1 MDIKVLNKRM
11 HKLLIVSIMM
21 VMAILL
27 MAFIFINHAD
37 NSLNNATYTTMNQQ
51 VDLCKQRISSKKY
64 TDLTLLRVL
73 SKELTNNDDIDDVLV
88 RMENENNFTSVLYVD
103 TNDDMHVSSR
113 DMHITYSDLS
123 KDIRRKI
130 SQSFLEKK

>member
-51 VDLCKQRISSKKY
+51 VDLCKQRISSKN
-64 TDLTLLRVL
+64 TR
-73 SKELTNNDDIDDVLV
+73 I
-88 RMENENNFTSVLYVD
+88 
-103 TNDDMHVSSR
+103 
-113 DMHITYSDLS
+113 
-123 KDIRRKI
+123 
-130 SQSFLEKK
+130 

>member
-1 MDIKVLNKRM
+1 
-11 HKLLIVSIMM
+11 MM

-88 RMENENNFTSVLYVD
+88 RMENENNFT
-103 TNDDMHVSSR
+103 H
-113 DMHITYSDLS
+113 
-123 KDIRRKI
+123 
-130 SQSFLEKK
+130 